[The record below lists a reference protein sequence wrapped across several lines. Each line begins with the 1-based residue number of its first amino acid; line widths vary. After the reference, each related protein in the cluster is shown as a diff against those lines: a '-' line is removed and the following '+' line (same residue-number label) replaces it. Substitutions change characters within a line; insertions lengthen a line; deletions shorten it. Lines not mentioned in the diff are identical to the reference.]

1 MPPKVVKFEC
11 EVTRKFLTQRGRL
24 ERVTQTMGVTISTH
38 NGTSVSRQHNI
49 RNPKVVSKEP
59 HIDPNGLHETW
70 IDEPIQQAY
79 DRLFGAA
86 LAEYNAKQ
94 TRPERIKSSYYKEVC
109 EKGNGQNP
117 CYEMIIGVYGK
128 NADGSPICSAATGK
142 AIMRE
147 FFEDWK
153 ERNPN
158 LEIIGA
164 YYHADE
170 PDAEPHLHIDYVPV
184 AHGYKRGLETQA
196 GLVKA
201 LGEQGFYTTSKKETA
216 QIQWERR
223 ENDYLTSLC
232 EAHGLTVD
240 HPRIKNA
247 EHLDTE
253 TKKAKTAAESAR
265 EEQRIEEQQ
274 LKEVQD
280 AVDEL
285 DRKVCDLQDE
295 YHSKKKELQGVEQ
308 DTAAA
313 ISRQQDAEREAQAAT
328 ERAEAAQKKVSA
340 LEKEEK
346 ELSERVQGVSG
357 MYSEIEQFAA
367 DVKPVPFSKRVSVN
381 AEKLPD
387 IIELAKQ
394 GLSERTKNDVLE
406 RKMKRDMVS
415 NTTYNFDV
423 KKLRGEVSSL
433 KQEKKDLQQELET
446 LRYQSNYRQQAAKNL
461 GLTDKLNEEIK
472 RMQDE
477 ERRLAEQERI
487 RAEQERAQAEL
498 QRQEKALK
506 KGKFKG
512 R

>member
-1 MPPKVVKFEC
+1 
-11 EVTRKFLTQRGRL
+11 
-24 ERVTQTMGVTISTH
+24 MGVTISTH

-70 IDEPIQQAY
+70 VDEPIQQAY

-94 TRPERIKSSYYKEVC
+94 TRPERIKASYYKEVC

-240 HPRIKNA
+240 HPRIENA
-247 EHLDTE
+247 EHLDTA

-265 EEQRIEEQQ
+265 EEQRIEEEQ

-280 AVDEL
+280 AVDKL
-285 DRKVCDLQDE
+285 DEKAFEIENKIAD
-295 YHSKKKELQGVEQ
+295 KINELQGVEQ
-308 DTAAA
+308 NIAALS
-313 ISRQQDAEREAQAAT
+313 SRQQDMEREITAAADT
-328 ERAEAAQKKVSA
+328 IAEKDKTIAEKDKRISE
-340 LEKEEK
+340 LEGQEK

-357 MYSEIEQFAA
+357 MYSEIEQFES
-367 DVKPVPFSKRVSVN
+367 DVKSIPFSKRVSVN
-381 AEKLPD
+381 GEQLPN

-406 RKMKRDMVS
+406 RKIKREMVS
-415 NTTYNFDV
+415 NATYNRDV
-423 KKLRGEVSSL
+423 NKLRDEKSSL
-433 KQEKKDLQQELET
+433 KQENKALQHKIEVLEYRAAYKDT
-446 LRYQSNYRQQAAKNL
+446 AARNL
-461 GLTDKLNEEIK
+461 GLTDKLNKEIE
-472 RMQDE
+472 RMQE
-477 ERRLAEQERI
+477 EQRQLAEQERI

-498 QRQEKALK
+498 QRQEKNSK
-506 KGKFKG
+506 KGKFRG

>member
-1 MPPKVVKFEC
+1 M
-11 EVTRKFLTQRGRL
+11 

-70 IDEPIQQAY
+70 VDEQIQQAY

-94 TRPERIKSSYYKEVC
+94 TRPERIKSNYYKEVC

-240 HPRIKNA
+240 HPRIENA
-247 EHLDTE
+247 EHLDTA

-274 LKEVQD
+274 LKEAQH

-295 YHSKKKELQGVEQ
+295 FHSKKKELQGLEQ
-308 DTAAA
+308 DIAALSSRKQDIEREITAAA
-313 ISRQQDAEREAQAAT
+313 DTIAEKKQELTALDKQYD
-328 ERAEAAQKKVSA
+328 EAAKG
-340 LEKEEK
+340 LEKVLDMKARAAEIKKPFFGGETVSYHKNMLESTRAIGSEAYDELTQANKARKEAAKMVEEVHNMQRSVKPLYDKANKSYLQAEQEKKKQEQLTREK
-346 ELSERVQGVSG
+346 ER
-357 MYSEIEQFAA
+357 EIEQRA
-367 DVKPVPFSKRVSVN
+367 
-381 AEKLPD
+381 
-387 IIELAKQ
+387 
-394 GLSERTKNDVLE
+394 
-406 RKMKRDMVS
+406 
-415 NTTYNFDV
+415 
-423 KKLRGEVSSL
+423 
-433 KQEKKDLQQELET
+433 
-446 LRYQSNYRQQAAKNL
+446 QA
-461 GLTDKLNEEIK
+461 LTDK
-472 RMQDE
+472 RMQE
-477 ERRLAEQERI
+477 MFNGAPTAREKRLEAFCDNVRFNDGSSVLDAFIEQE
-487 RAEQERAQAEL
+487 ET
-498 QRQEKALK
+498 LK
-506 KGKFKG
+506 KGKFRG